1 MDIPKINRVTLS
13 LPEEILRSQ
22 DGARFIQVEEPGC
35 SYPTSNRSHGSFGT
49 YTEFIVA
56 RAKKW
61 MIQSPCAIVTAWRNG
76 DTRAVKDANNR
87 NLLQELRGLGC
98 GVAKVRGC
106 YAEVGCE
113 ASQEN
118 SFFVFVTDQNPG
130 LPLKNDVY
138 ELACKYNQDC
148 FLYKEPGLD
157 SHAYLI
163 GSNADFGIGKEVD
176 LGILRIN
183 EMSAENY
190 TKLDGGRIS
199 FGQ

>member
-1 MDIPKINRVTLS
+1 
-13 LPEEILRSQ
+13 
-22 DGARFIQVEEPGC
+22 
-35 SYPTSNRSHGSFGT
+35 
-49 YTEFIVA
+49 
-56 RAKKW
+56 

-87 NLLQELRGLGC
+87 NLQQTLRNKGY

-138 ELACKYNQDC
+138 ELACMYNQDC

-176 LGILRIN
+176 LGILHIN
-183 EMSAENY
+183 EMSADNY

>member
-1 MDIPKINRVTLS
+1 M
-13 LPEEILRSQ
+13 
-22 DGARFIQVEEPGC
+22 G
-35 SYPTSNRSHGSFGT
+35 Y
-49 YTEFIVA
+49 
-56 RAKKW
+56 
-61 MIQSPCAIVTAWRNG
+61 
-76 DTRAVKDANNR
+76 
-87 NLLQELRGLGC
+87 